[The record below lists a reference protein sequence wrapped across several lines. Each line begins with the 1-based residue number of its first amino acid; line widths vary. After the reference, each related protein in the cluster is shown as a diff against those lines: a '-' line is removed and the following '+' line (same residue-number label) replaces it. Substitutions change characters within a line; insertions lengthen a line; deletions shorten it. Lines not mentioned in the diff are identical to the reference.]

1 LSTEINIEIS
11 CGELIDK
18 LTILAIKLEKIK
30 DDEKLSNV
38 KHEYEILKNISNNLR
53 NIDHKMFDS
62 FYDEL
67 KTINEDL
74 WSIED
79 NIRKHEK
86 EKNFEKSFIELARSV
101 YKTNDKRFE
110 IKSKINEHFGSEF
123 FEEKQY
129 VDYE

>member
-1 LSTEINIEIS
+1 MSTEINIEIS

-62 FYDEL
+62 FYDE
-67 KTINEDL
+67 
-74 WSIED
+74 
-79 NIRKHEK
+79 
-86 EKNFEKSFIELARSV
+86 
-101 YKTNDKRFE
+101 
-110 IKSKINEHFGSEF
+110 
-123 FEEKQY
+123 
-129 VDYE
+129 

>member
-1 LSTEINIEIS
+1 MSTEINIEIS

-110 IKSKINEHFGSEF
+110 TKNNINSYFSSGIK
-123 FEEKQY
+123 EEK
-129 VDYE
+129 DYEEY